1 MKNRFAA
8 IFVLALFGSAAA
20 FTWLQR
26 GDDAAQAAEGQEA
39 AGPGA
44 APAPAVGVLTVERA
58 PLARS
63 SGQLPGRTRA
73 FRLAEIRPQ
82 VSGIV
87 MERLFEEGQIVERG
101 QALYQ
106 IDPAMYEVS
115 VSQAE
120 AALMTARAD
129 AEVAAVRE
137 GRIAS
142 LRDSDAVSQ
151 QDYDDIKLALS
162 QAEAA
167 VLSAQ
172 AALRSA
178 QISLDYTRVYAPI
191 TGQISQSLVTEGAL
205 VTANQAQALAVVTQ
219 LDPIYV
225 DVMQSSDE
233 HFRMRTGLAARQDES
248 GDIPVALTLSDGSVY
263 AHQGE
268 LQFSSVYVSE
278 STGSV
283 QLRALFDN
291 PDQHLLP
298 GMFVHADLQLGQEQ
312 ALLVPQQAAQRSND
326 GSMTVWRLASDN
338 TVSQV
343 PVTVER
349 AVGNQWLLRDGL
361 DPGDRIVVDGFQ
373 RLEPGIEV
381 NPVAVQSQHE
391 LSFSVSANRIR

>member
-1 MKNRFAA
+1 MKNGLTA
-8 IFVLALFGSAAA
+8 IFVLAIFGSAAA
-20 FTWLQR
+20 FTWLQLS
-26 GDDAAQAAEGQEA
+26 DDAAQASESQNESAS
-39 AGPGA
+39 GA
-44 APAPAVGVLTVERA
+44 APAPAVGVLTLERMPVA
-58 PLARS
+58 SS

-73 FRLAEIRPQ
+73 FRFAEIRPQ

-87 MERLFEEGQIVERG
+87 VERLFEEGQIVEQG

-106 IDPAMYEVS
+106 IDPAMYEVAA
-115 VSQAE
+115 SQAE

-142 LRDSDAVSQ
+142 LRDSDAASQ
-151 QDYDDIKLALS
+151 QDYDNIKLALS

-167 VLSAQ
+167 VLSAE

-205 VTANQAQALAVVTQ
+205 VTANQTQALAVVTQ

-233 HFRMRTGLAARQDES
+233 HFRMRTGLAAHQNGS

-263 AHQGE
+263 EHQGE
-268 LQFSSVYVSE
+268 LKFSSVYVSE

-326 GSMTVWRLASDN
+326 GSMTVWRLATDN

-361 DPGDRIVVDGFQ
+361 SPGDRIVVDGFQ
-373 RLEPGIEV
+373 RLAPGIEV
-381 NPVAVQSQHE
+381 NPVVVPGQRES
-391 LSFSVSANRIR
+391 SSSVSAN